1 MARKDVNIG
10 LTGNDGT
17 GDSIRDAFSKVN
29 ANFQELYASQG
40 LEAGLTFDNLVDV
53 IKPLRPNT
61 VLGLDSLGKTI
72 VSRDLEAAVGI
83 SIDTVSDPSKI
94 IFSIANVQI
103 RQDPTPTLSNVLDG
117 SGFKLS
123 FIGDPENDQDA
134 VTRKWVYQNFLN
146 RDNIDKLGTF
156 DLAAGSVM
164 RQNFKISPT
173 PDNGNI
179 NAGTKIINVFGS
191 DGVTPKTDVQLKF
204 QATHPAHATR
214 KDYVDTKLSLQGTET
229 LDPATGFVNKG
240 MGVMTGPLILND
252 HPGQYVEID
261 RKPDGTLFVQEDY
274 RAATR
279 GYVDS
284 KTYSAAG
291 NIFVSTKGN
300 DDMWDFDNNR
310 PNPIY
315 GYPEEEIGRSWSKA
329 FKSVNAACRYATRI
343 IDAVE
348 LQNIPYQVTPQQISR
363 WAPPFTTPIT
373 SPRTRVRVSL
383 QNHGFK
389 DGDYVLVS
397 GAILGSLDTRNLNG
411 IHRVNALDVNNFEL
425 NLKSLVTWPNPEVAP
440 GGTIS
445 ISLANKKDGPYSE
458 ISKVDFGF
466 RGFFVPKPEITIMVE
481 SGVYFEEAPMFVP
494 PNCAIKGDEF
504 RRTLIKPKPGP
515 VNPDNQLTKFVRGD
529 RSQSATFWYNS
540 HYYNQ
545 LSRSVGTTNVV
556 GSTKLEIKNSPY
568 RPKSGMRFIVGTL
581 GGIPNVYRVGREVN
595 IVYKEP
601 NPDLNIAPGTYIM
614 DIVDDNGDPK
624 PLATGIPD
632 STTIEF
638 LLDHEHCDAMLVA
651 DAFQLRNITVIGFK
665 GFAMAFDPKRQIKT
679 RSPYAQVGAVF
690 AGEGGGGQLVDGMSG
705 NQVCY
710 VLDTSY
716 TDPFTGTQGSSG
728 LKMTVTGLVRTPET
742 PNTFFLAKKKYVI
755 IDSTTPDSNG
765 TATLTLSTTTPIEVD
780 DTYLPAGFI
789 PNGSQIL
796 IETAGNR
803 SMLSNDFTMIND
815 LGYGLVCE
823 NNGVA
828 EAVSQFTYYC
838 RASYLSR
845 SGGQIR
851 SVTGSSCYGI
861 IGLQSEG
868 SDPNEAIQIGRIK
881 TDIGN
886 IMQVYIDDPSADGNQ
901 GAVSL
906 VMGGLASKPIRNS
919 TFKLTKHEIIIKNIA
934 RARLSGGTLTTGPL
948 VVTTYYPHPFSTGES
963 VQMTSVR
970 GLQLPAIPPSTT
982 PRATDVDGRVYTITS
997 VNSHTFTLD
1006 GSESTNYINDLGTY
1020 NFADLPARAISNLVI
1035 GAQDVVFSI
1044 KGDPS
1049 PSNITGRARFDGIP
1063 GENQAGQNV
1072 LKLQRLQR
1080 PAVVG
1085 MKTTIPGG
1093 VLTYTVTDV
1102 TEKVVTFKPSPRPAP
1117 TGDNDNKIGAQ
1128 TIYIYTTTDITTGAI
1143 NGTTLTAT
1151 NLDQNNVGQL
1161 VTGATVADNTYIIA
1175 VTSPTTATVSI
1186 SQTVTNR
1193 TLELSWVPKIGWSF
1207 QHLDT
1212 NMGLQLNYT
1221 RYTITD
1227 TPVYDAVS
1235 NRWAVTLDVPLTVNM
1250 QNQEATGQT
1259 TIVDGIWDV
1268 TLNYDLETSIANSVN
1283 PVSFTF
1289 VDSYWVT
1296 SIDPSLTNPI
1306 PTVTDEYNRV
1316 RARKINLYQQKTI
1329 SVSQILNRPAIIN
1342 SSALR
1347 FSSSNYDPSIYRIL
1361 GKTSD
1366 GGITQDRYA
1375 VTTTINPLSGLN
1387 TNAVEK
1393 VLANKTWIQSEV
1405 INYLAT
1411 IYPNFQYNVN
1421 TCYRDVGYII
1431 DAVLYDLT
1439 YGGNV
1444 RSRAAGISYYQQG
1457 NPSAALVLSQQKVET
1472 IDAINFATTAAITA
1486 LNQYSGATVPQLQL
1500 PYRGSNLNGV
1510 AQLQANKLF
1519 IQDEVIAFLAQT
1531 YPTLQFNQTTCRR
1544 DVGLIIDA
1552 VAYDLE
1558 YGGNVATRTA
1568 ALAYYDGSTSSQYV
1582 LSNQKTQTIAAINRA
1597 STVAQQIVLETA
1609 VTATAGN
1616 TATQNTAGTPGVAG
1630 VDDVRVQTLM
1640 NIITN
1645 VLQNGTSVAPTRN
1658 LGIRRSYQDPLG
1670 VEYAPQSIDSGI
1682 VAEAG
1687 AATALQALMDQI
1699 VAIIEF
1705 GTTGPHVVVQPQVLD
1720 TLQAIDFPPTATSLQ
1735 YGAVLT
1741 GPGIPKAGVNGVTE
1755 DTFIRTVTQLF
1766 DENQNTIGYRAR
1778 ISAPVTQAIPAG
1790 TEIVITGPGSDFL
1803 FDLNTPLDLRHLAG
1817 DVIGITTT
1825 FSTVRATGHDFLNVG
1840 AGGYDDSNYPNNV
1853 YGQPVNTPSDSA
1865 IAKEVGTGRVF
1876 HVSTDQNGNFRV
1888 GSFFNVNQGDGSV
1901 SISAKIGLSAVT
1913 SLSFLTGATVNQFS
1927 TDSKLDDNSDNI
1939 VSTQKAMK
1947 TYINNLIDGRFTID
1961 NTDTP
1966 QRGLLRL
1973 DGESIMVGDL
1983 DVGLN
1988 SVERIVN
1995 SPNNDGSVNRK
2006 YVDNVFAGGSID
2018 YDGSYAIETTGR
2030 RTDVLAFTMIT
2041 DNTSVGGVP
2050 NNRGGIDLND
2060 NKIQRLKSPTELT
2073 DAANRAYVDQTIAT
2087 GGVRLGWTGF
2097 TLSNTNIRNTVSSIS
2112 MVNNGGGYLVPPAVV
2127 LYSTSGTGAAA
2138 RAVLTAGTGAR
2149 SVNNIIV
2156 DIGGYGYTE
2165 APIVIIG
2172 GSVSNVNV
2180 NNSGTGYS
2188 SAPTLTF
2195 SAPPVGGIRATGY
2208 AVMQGSGSNQI
2219 ISSIVITNAGVGYTL
2234 APTIALSGGGSPTVN
2249 AIITAVLQA
2258 GSGATATA
2266 SITATQRNIDLN
2278 GNKVT
2283 GSADPT
2289 QNTDLVTLNYFNTK
2303 NFIGEI
2309 ADVTITNVPGS
2320 GDLLVFTGTVPA
2332 GSKGA
2337 MVNVAVDSSSD
2348 ISFVRSANT
2357 ITVNIK
2363 DNAIID
2369 SNIAPNAAIQQ
2380 TKLLLNRANAVVEG
2394 AGAGVGDFGIV
2405 AVNSAEFISDS
2416 GLIKLRQSENKN
2428 TGVRLDRMQQITNYR
2443 ILGRYNST
2451 ESETSVGPVTEVPVG
2466 DLKQL
2471 LGLSAATV
2479 QVLISDDILGG
2490 RQVDS
2495 GNPLSPLLATNWNGS
2510 ASFGALLRRGGT
2522 MIGKIVMTDAG
2533 GLPAGDPNITPII
2546 GVGAGLTDKLDIGT
2560 SALRFQS
2567 VYAKNHFGDVF
2578 RGTTFGSA
2586 TAPTSQGGGAIF
2598 NGTATFAGSSGALQY
2613 ALVTPVGGDLAL
2625 RVGANNV
2632 TFNGSQEVTIS
2643 VLAETGTVNN
2653 SLVRRTSDG
2662 QINASQFNGPLTGLA
2677 TSATNLRLGTTDYPA
2692 SDSASSTSVPLRIN
2706 GVIKAT
2712 TFEGKATSANYADLA
2727 ENYQADFAYEPGT
2740 VLEFGGAYEVTIAQ
2754 DETRKVAG
2762 VVSTNPAHLM
2772 NTELQGE
2779 NVVALALQGR
2789 VPCKV
2794 RGKISKGDLMTSAGG
2809 GYARPT
2815 HDPKIG
2821 TIIGKA
2827 LEDFDGVE
2835 GVIEVVVG
2843 RL

>member
-1 MARKDVNIG
+1 
-10 LTGNDGT
+10 
-17 GDSIRDAFSKVN
+17 
-29 ANFQELYASQG
+29 
-40 LEAGLTFDNLVDV
+40 
-53 IKPLRPNT
+53 
-61 VLGLDSLGKTI
+61 
-72 VSRDLEAAVGI
+72 
-83 SIDTVSDPSKI
+83 
-94 IFSIANVQI
+94 
-103 RQDPTPTLSNVLDG
+103 
-117 SGFKLS
+117 
-123 FIGDPENDQDA
+123 
-134 VTRKWVYQNFLN
+134 
-146 RDNIDKLGTF
+146 
-156 DLAAGSVM
+156 
-164 RQNFKISPT
+164 
-173 PDNGNI
+173 
-179 NAGTKIINVFGS
+179 
-191 DGVTPKTDVQLKF
+191 
-204 QATHPAHATR
+204 
-214 KDYVDTKLSLQGTET
+214 
-229 LDPATGFVNKG
+229 
-240 MGVMTGPLILND
+240 
-252 HPGQYVEID
+252 
-261 RKPDGTLFVQEDY
+261 
-274 RAATR
+274 
-279 GYVDS
+279 
-284 KTYSAAG
+284 
-291 NIFVSTKGN
+291 
-300 DDMWDFDNNR
+300 
-310 PNPIY
+310 
-315 GYPEEEIGRSWSKA
+315 
-329 FKSVNAACRYATRI
+329 
-343 IDAVE
+343 
-348 LQNIPYQVTPQQISR
+348 
-363 WAPPFTTPIT
+363 
-373 SPRTRVRVSL
+373 
-383 QNHGFK
+383 
-389 DGDYVLVS
+389 
-397 GAILGSLDTRNLNG
+397 
-411 IHRVNALDVNNFEL
+411 
-425 NLKSLVTWPNPEVAP
+425 
-440 GGTIS
+440 
-445 ISLANKKDGPYSE
+445 
-458 ISKVDFGF
+458 
-466 RGFFVPKPEITIMVE
+466 
-481 SGVYFEEAPMFVP
+481 
-494 PNCAIKGDEF
+494 
-504 RRTLIKPKPGP
+504 
-515 VNPDNQLTKFVRGD
+515 
-529 RSQSATFWYNS
+529 
-540 HYYNQ
+540 
-545 LSRSVGTTNVV
+545 
-556 GSTKLEIKNSPY
+556 
-568 RPKSGMRFIVGTL
+568 
-581 GGIPNVYRVGREVN
+581 
-595 IVYKEP
+595 
-601 NPDLNIAPGTYIM
+601 
-614 DIVDDNGDPK
+614 
-624 PLATGIPD
+624 
-632 STTIEF
+632 
-638 LLDHEHCDAMLVA
+638 
-651 DAFQLRNITVIGFK
+651 
-665 GFAMAFDPKRQIKT
+665 
-679 RSPYAQVGAVF
+679 
-690 AGEGGGGQLVDGMSG
+690 
-705 NQVCY
+705 
-710 VLDTSY
+710 
-716 TDPFTGTQGSSG
+716 
-728 LKMTVTGLVRTPET
+728 
-742 PNTFFLAKKKYVI
+742 
-755 IDSTTPDSNG
+755 
-765 TATLTLSTTTPIEVD
+765 
-780 DTYLPAGFI
+780 LPAGFI

-861 IGLQSEG
+861 VGLQSEG

-934 RARLSGGTLTTGPL
+934 RARLSGGSLTTGPL
-948 VVTTYYPHPFSTGES
+948 IVTTYYPHPFSTGES

-982 PRATDVDGRVYTITS
+982 PRPTDVDGRVYTITS
-997 VNSHTFTLD
+997 VNDHTFTLN
-1006 GSESTNYINDLGTY
+1006 GSESTDYINDLGDY

-1049 PSNITGRARFDGIP
+1049 PSNITGRARFDGIT

-1072 LKLQRLQR
+1072 LKLQQLQR

-1093 VLTYTVTDV
+1093 VLTYTVTGV
-1102 TEKVVTFKPSPRPAP
+1102 TEKVVTFQPSPRPTP

-1143 NGTTLTAT
+1143 SGTTLTAT

-1161 VTGATVADNTYIIA
+1161 VSGSTVAANTYITEVI
-1175 VTSPTTATVSI
+1175 SSTTATVSI
-1186 SQTVTNR
+1186 SQSVTNR

-1212 NMGLQLNYT
+1212 NMGLLITYT

-1268 TLNYDLETSIANSVN
+1268 TLNYDLETSIANSVT
-1283 PVSFTF
+1283 PVAFTF

-1306 PTVTDEYNRV
+1306 PTVTDQYNRT

-1393 VLANKTWIQSEV
+1393 VLDNKTWIQSEV
-1405 INYLAT
+1405 IDYLAT

-1457 NPSAALVLSQQKVET
+1457 NPSAALVLSDQKIET

-1616 TATQNTAGTPGVAG
+1616 TATQNTAGTPGTVG
-1630 VDDVRVQTLM
+1630 VDNVRVQELM

-1645 VLQNGTSVAPTRN
+1645 VLQNGTSVAPVRT
-1658 LGIRRSYQDPLG
+1658 LGIRRSYQDPLS
-1670 VEYAPQSIDSGI
+1670 VDYVPQSIDSGI

-1705 GTTGPHVVVQPQVLD
+1705 GTTGPHIDVQPQVLD

-1741 GPGIPKAGVNGVTE
+1741 GPGIPRAGVGGVTE

-1778 ISAPVTQAIPAG
+1778 ISAPITQTIPAG
-1790 TEIVITGPGSDFL
+1790 TEITITGPGSDFL

-1825 FSTVRATGHDFLNVG
+1825 FSTVRATGHDFLEVG

-1853 YGQPVNTPSDSA
+1853 YGPPVNTPSDSA
-1865 IAKEVGTGRVF
+1865 IAVEVGTGRVF

-1973 DGESIMVGDL
+1973 DGDSIMVGDL
-1983 DVGLN
+1983 DIGLN
-1988 SVERIVN
+1988 SIERIVN
-1995 SPNNDGSVNRK
+1995 SPNNDGGVNRK
-2006 YVDNVFAGGSID
+2006 YVDNVFAGGNIE

-2149 SVNNIIV
+2149 SVNNIVV

-2180 NNSGTGYS
+2180 NNSGAGYN

-2195 SAPPVGGIRATGY
+2195 SAPPVGGIRATGF

-2219 ISSIVITNAGVGYTL
+2219 VNNIVITNAGVGYTV

-2348 ISFVRSANT
+2348 ISFARSANT
-2357 ITVNIK
+2357 IAVNIK

-2380 TKLLLNRANAVVEG
+2380 SKLLLSRANAVVEG
-2394 AGAGVGDFGIV
+2394 AGAGVGDFGII

-2428 TGVRLDRMQQITNYR
+2428 TGVRLDRVQQITNYR
-2443 ILGRYNST
+2443 ILGRYNTT
-2451 ESETSVGPVTEVPVG
+2451 ESETSVGPVTEVPVA

-2510 ASFGALLRRGGT
+2510 SSFGALLRRGGT

-2546 GVGAGLTDKLDIGT
+2546 GVGAGLTNKLDIGT
-2560 SALRFQS
+2560 SALRFRNIYSQ
-2567 VYAKNHFGDVF
+2567 NHYGDVF
-2578 RGTTFGSA
+2578 QGTTFGSD
-2586 TAPTSQGGGAIF
+2586 TAPTSQGGGATF
-2598 NGTATFAGSSGALQY
+2598 NGTATFAGSSGALQFP
-2613 ALVTPVGGDLAL
+2613 LVAGGDIAL
-2625 RVGANNV
+2625 RVGANSVN
-2632 TFNGSQEVTIS
+2632 FNGSQQVTIS
-2643 VLAETGTVNN
+2643 VLAESGTVNN

-2662 QINASQFNGPLTGLA
+2662 QINASQFNGPLNGLA

-2740 VLEFGGAYEVTIAQ
+2740 VLEFGGTHEVTIAQ

-2772 NTELQGE
+2772 NTQLQGE

-2794 RGKISKGDLMTSAGG
+2794 RGKISKGDLMTSAGD